1 MLKKNPPA
9 SRNCAITEGLRSKPH
24 AQYRARCV
32 HSDGLCLRRVVG
44 KVLDLQSGEAGKHRA
59 RCSSMSRIDGRIQF
73 NPAESSRRS
82 GWHAVKGRKPFYTEI
97 LEQIPNTNLK
107 SAYFFARTGPMPSA
121 RRCRDTMPGHS
132 AVSCSVL
139 LDGAPT
145 YDLNRA
151 AVR

>member
-59 RCSSMSRIDGRIQF
+59 QCSSMSRIDGRIQF
-73 NPAESSRRS
+73 NPAE
-82 GWHAVKGRKPFYTEI
+82 VVTPI
-97 LEQIPNTNLK
+97 LVGTQSKAESLFTQKFLNKFQTQI
-107 SAYFFARTGPMPSA
+107 
-121 RRCRDTMPGHS
+121 
-132 AVSCSVL
+132 
-139 LDGAPT
+139 
-145 YDLNRA
+145 
-151 AVR
+151 